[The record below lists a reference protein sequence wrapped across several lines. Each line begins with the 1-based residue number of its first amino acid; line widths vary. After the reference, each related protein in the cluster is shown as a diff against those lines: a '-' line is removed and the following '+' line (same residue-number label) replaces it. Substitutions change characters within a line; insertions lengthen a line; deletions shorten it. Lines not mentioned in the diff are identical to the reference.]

1 MEVLIVFLFSTVMIF
16 IGFLLGLS
24 IRIKNSED
32 DVKESFRRG
41 YLDGYTDAVQEF
53 PKMEMN

>member
-41 YLDGYTDAVQEF
+41 YFDGYTDAVQEF